1 MSFQSTNMNTN
12 SPPGQTLYELIG
24 GEAGVRGLVDRFY
37 DQMDADPAYESIR
50 QMHPASLESARD
62 KLFWYLSGW
71 MGGPEMYVERFG
83 HPRMRMRH
91 IHFAIGNAEK
101 DQWLSCMRLALQ
113 EAGLEGSVKD
123 RLMDAFGKI
132 ATAIRNKPE

>member
-1 MSFQSTNMNTN
+1 M
-12 SPPGQTLYELIG
+12 
-24 GEAGVRGLVDRFY
+24 RGLVDRFY
-37 DQMDADPAYESIR
+37 DRMDADPAYESIR
-50 QMHPASLESARD
+50 QMHPPSLESARD

-91 IHFAIGNAEK
+91 IHFAIGIAER
-101 DQWLSCMRLALQ
+101 DQWLSCMRFALQ
-113 EAGLEGSVKD
+113 EAGLEDSVKD

-132 ATAIRNKPE
+132 ADAIRNKPQ